1 MSTPQG
7 VGIKPTGHT
16 FAPTRRVGLST
27 FPLAT
32 DPVSTA
38 ISESLSHFGLA
49 ADFCSSSVSSFLKS
63 SRSRSGSRAPSV
75 RTADGVAVAVDGLSQ
90 QGHRLVGVGLS
101 LGGRHARALLPGEA
115 RERGA
120 GAGDGESSSPSV
132 QPQPFREPQCLPDVG
147 RRPGGVAQSPA
158 GQPAPDAAIGPGQV
172 GTSAFG
178 ILFDQQFAR
187 VKARP

>member
-1 MSTPQG
+1 MLGEWYLPPGECQVISTITEGTISISQPESSSAPTRIFQTPLRQTASVNAPQPDHVPRSGPQG

-75 RTADGVAVAVDGLSQ
+75 R
-90 QGHRLVGVGLS
+90 
-101 LGGRHARALLPGEA
+101 
-115 RERGA
+115 
-120 GAGDGESSSPSV
+120 
-132 QPQPFREPQCLPDVG
+132 
-147 RRPGGVAQSPA
+147 
-158 GQPAPDAAIGPGQV
+158 
-172 GTSAFG
+172 
-178 ILFDQQFAR
+178 
-187 VKARP
+187 

>member
-1 MSTPQG
+1 MKNPPAGVTSANRKAAGDLVVRLIAIRQLAGEIDQRGGILRVLEEAQLPEPDRKELVSTPQG

-63 SRSRSGSRAPSV
+63 SRSRSGSRAPSL
-75 RTADGVAVAVDGLSQ
+75 R
-90 QGHRLVGVGLS
+90 
-101 LGGRHARALLPGEA
+101 
-115 RERGA
+115 
-120 GAGDGESSSPSV
+120 
-132 QPQPFREPQCLPDVG
+132 
-147 RRPGGVAQSPA
+147 
-158 GQPAPDAAIGPGQV
+158 
-172 GTSAFG
+172 
-178 ILFDQQFAR
+178 
-187 VKARP
+187 